1 MTDTSSFDV
10 RAQLARIDRDLAEN
24 EKLLSEARKLFAEER
39 KLFAEERK
47 LQRDTGLAPWIV
59 AVNVFT
65 VLLAA
70 IVGGLIAR
78 VVL

>member
-1 MTDTSSFDV
+1 MTDAAFDV

-24 EKLLSEARKLFAEER
+24 QKLLAESGKLFAEER

-47 LQRDTGLAPWIV
+47 LSRDTGLAPWIV

-70 IVGGLIAR
+70 IVGGIIAR